1 MVMTEQV
8 LNTMG
13 DDQPIGLLLC
23 KEHNRVL
30 AKFHLEKLGL
40 PMGITDYELKKIL
53 PTQKQL
59 VKCYTDAEE
68 QIRAQRK
75 AAKNAEKSKM
85 E

>member
-1 MVMTEQV
+1 MVMAEQV
-8 LNTMG
+8 LNTAG
-13 DDQPIGLLLC
+13 DEQPIGLLLC

-53 PTQKQL
+53 PTHKQL